1 MPQQSP
7 RVLLVL
13 PELPQNPTSGAARS
27 LTGIC
32 EILAAAGFA
41 VRCLA
46 VTATELAGKLDVR
59 KHLKALGIGSPM
71 PSPPHR
77 QLVFTSKG
85 IDFRL
90 LDVGKHTPFTWDG
103 VHGARFDR
111 LFDDELKNFQPDIV
125 FTYGG
130 LGRDRQRRRRARE
143 HGAKLV
149 FGLRNDAYL
158 PPGHLGDIDAFLTPS
173 RYLSNL
179 YREAL
184 GIESTPLPPPMELE
198 QVLAENHEPV
208 FLTMV
213 NPSPEKG
220 VTVFAR
226 LAEELS
232 RQRPDLPILV
242 IESRGTAG
250 LLGSVALAG
259 GFDLRRHEN
268 IMVSSSVPQPRDI
281 YTPTRILVVPSL
293 WREAA
298 GRVVQE
304 ALLNGIPPI
313 VSDRGGLA
321 ESCAGA
327 GFVMKLPESLTP
339 HERIP
344 VAPEL
349 VRPWVDLVVRLFDDE
364 DFYQAEC
371 HKARVAGRRYL
382 PQALAPQYV
391 EFFRN
396 ILDGR
401 G

>member
-1 MPQQSP
+1 MPDSP
-7 RVLLVL
+7 LRVLLVL
-13 PELPQNPTSGAARS
+13 PELPQSPTSGAARS
-27 LTGIC
+27 LTTIC
-32 EILAAAGFA
+32 EILASAGLA

-46 VTATELAGKLDVR
+46 VTATELAGKLNVK
-59 KHLKALGIGSPM
+59 KHLQALGVRLRASGQ
-71 PSPPHR
+71 R
-77 QLVFTSKG
+77 RNRELVFNSGG

-90 LDVGKHTPFTWDG
+90 LQVGEHSPATWNPE
-103 VHGARFDR
+103 HGAQFDL
-111 LFDDELKNFQPDIV
+111 LFDDELANFRPDIV

-130 LGRDRQRRRRARE
+130 SERDRQRRRRARE

-149 FGLRNDAYL
+149 LGLRNDTYL
-158 PPGHLGDIDAFLTPS
+158 SPSHLDDIDAILTPS

-184 GIESTPLPPPMELE
+184 GIESTPLPPPMQLE
-198 QVLAENHEPV
+198 QVLAENHESI
-208 FLTMV
+208 FLTMI

-281 YTPTRILVVPSL
+281 YTPTRILVAPSL
-293 WREAA
+293 GREAA

-313 VSDRGGLA
+313 VSDRGGLP
-321 ESCAGA
+321 ETCAGA
-327 GFVMKLPESLTP
+327 GFVIKLPESLTLY
-339 HERIP
+339 EKLP
-344 VAPEL
+344 VAPQV
-349 VRPWVDLVVRLFDDE
+349 VRPWVDLIVRLFDDE

-371 HKARVAGRRYL
+371 LRARVAAKRYL
-382 PQALAPQYV
+382 PEVLSPQYV

-396 ILDGR
+396 VVAV
-401 G
+401 

>member
-1 MPQQSP
+1 MPHQSP

-13 PELPQNPTSGAARS
+13 PELPQNPASGAARS
-27 LTGIC
+27 LTSIC
-32 EILAAAGFA
+32 EILAAAGFS
-41 VRCLA
+41 VHCLA
-46 VTATELAGKLDVR
+46 VTATELAGKLDIR

-71 PSPPHR
+71 PRPSHR

-90 LDVGKHTPFTWDG
+90 LEVGKHTPVTWDR
-103 VHGARFDR
+103 VHGARFDL

-130 LGRDRQRRRRARE
+130 SDRERQRRSRARE

-158 PPGHLGDIDAFLTPS
+158 SGHLDNVDVFLTPS

-179 YREAL
+179 YREVL

-198 QVLAENHEPV
+198 QVLAENHEPI

-213 NPSPEKG
+213 NPSAEKG

-268 IMVSSSVPQPRDI
+268 IMVSSAVPQPRDI
-281 YTPTRILVVPSL
+281 YTPTRILAVPSL
-293 WREAA
+293 RREAA

-321 ESCAGA
+321 ENCASA
-327 GFVMKLPESLTP
+327 GFVMKLPESLTQF
-339 HERIP
+339 EKFP
-344 VAPEL
+344 VAPEV

-364 DFYQAEC
+364 EFYQAEC
-371 HKARVAGRRYL
+371 RKAREAGRRYL
-382 PQALAPQYV
+382 PEALAPLYV

-396 ILDGR
+396 VLDGR
-401 G
+401 A